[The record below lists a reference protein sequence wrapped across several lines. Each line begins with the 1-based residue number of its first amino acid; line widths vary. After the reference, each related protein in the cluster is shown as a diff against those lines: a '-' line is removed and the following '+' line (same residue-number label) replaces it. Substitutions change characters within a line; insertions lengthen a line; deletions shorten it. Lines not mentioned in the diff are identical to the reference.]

1 MTSSVSGSGRST
13 EPVPPGGSDVLRKLP
28 HITALFWVV
37 KIVAVTLGETAG
49 DLVGITF
56 QTGYVM
62 TELLFL
68 GYFVTV
74 LALQITARGFRPS
87 IYWAVVVGTSLVGT
101 EMSDLIDRGP
111 GYGSEANG
119 IGYGWGALA
128 LTGALAIIFLVW
140 WCTGETYDV
149 ENIAGRRGEILYWVA
164 ILVSNTLGT
173 ASGDWLSDDVGVGFG
188 NAFLIIVAIMVLIIA
203 AHYLTRVNTMLLFW
217 LAFVLTRP
225 LGAAGGDYLTKPV
238 DEGGLGWGTAWGSA
252 ALCGLLIVLIAYQT
266 GRIRKQP
273 AGLLPHLPPT
283 AIGDVA
289 ARGRRKVGAHTP
301 ANDGTT

>member
-1 MTSSVSGSGRST
+1 MTPRLSGPGSST
-13 EPVPPGGSDVLRKLP
+13 EPLPPGGRYVGHKLP
-28 HITALFWVV
+28 HITALFWAM

-49 DLVGITF
+49 DLVGITLK
-56 QTGYVM
+56 TGYVL

-68 GYFVTV
+68 GYFVTA
-74 LALQITARGFRPS
+74 LALQVTVNRFRPA

-140 WCTGETYDV
+140 WRTGETYDV
-149 ENIAGRRGEILYWVA
+149 ENIASRRGEILYWTA

-173 ASGDWLSDDVGVGFG
+173 ASGDWLSDAVGVGFG
-188 NAFLIIVAIMVLIIA
+188 NAFPIIAAIMVLIIA
-203 AHYLTRVNTMLLFW
+203 ARYLTRVNTMLLFW

-225 LGAAGGDYLTKPV
+225 LGAAGGDYLTKPA
-238 DEGGLGWGTAWGSA
+238 DDGGLGWGTAWGSA
-252 ALCGLLIVLIAYQT
+252 ALCGLLIALIAYQT
-266 GRIRKQP
+266 GRIRTPPLNPLPDLAP
-273 AGLLPHLPPT
+273 APH
-283 AIGDVA
+283 AEVA
-289 ARGRRKVGAHTP
+289 AGGRSKVAAHPP
-301 ANDGTT
+301 ANDATA

>member
-1 MTSSVSGSGRST
+1 MTSSVSGSGSST
-13 EPVPPGGSDVLRKLP
+13 EPVSPGGHVLGKLP
-28 HITALFWVV
+28 HITALFWVM

-49 DLVGITF
+49 DLVGITL
-56 QTGYVM
+56 QTGYVV

-74 LALQITARGFRPS
+74 LVLQVRGRRFRPA

-128 LTGALAIIFLVW
+128 LTAALAIIFLVW
-140 WCTGETYDV
+140 WRSGQTYDV
-149 ENIAGRRGEILYWVA
+149 ENIVGRRGEILYWTA

-173 ASGDWLSDDVGVGFG
+173 ASGDWLSDDLGLGFG
-188 NAFLIIVAIMVLIIA
+188 TAFLIIAAMMVLITA
-203 AHYLTRVNTMLLFW
+203 AHYLTRVNAMLLFW

-225 LGAAGGDYLTKPV
+225 LGAAGGDYLTKPA
-238 DEGGLGWGTAWGSA
+238 DEGGLGWGTTWGSA
-252 ALCGLLIVLIAYQT
+252 ALCGLLIMLIAYQT
-266 GRIRKQP
+266 LRLRNQP
-273 AGLLPHLPPT
+273 RGLQPHPVNERTNLSE
-283 AIGDVA
+283 V
-289 ARGRRKVGAHTP
+289 
-301 ANDGTT
+301 ANDGVAAHGRS